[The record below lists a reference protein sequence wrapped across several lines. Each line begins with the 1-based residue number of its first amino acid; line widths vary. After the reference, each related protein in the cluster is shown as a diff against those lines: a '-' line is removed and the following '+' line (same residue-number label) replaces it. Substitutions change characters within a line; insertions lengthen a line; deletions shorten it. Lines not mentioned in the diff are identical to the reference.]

1 MNAEIQQAIR
11 LVVLIVLVACVW
23 MLVEMILL

>member
-11 LVVLIVLVACVW
+11 FAVLFVFVACVW